1 MEITISNTI
10 TNNTNQAVT
19 INSPSPS
26 TEGEPQMTER
36 SNELPNNGNFDIEW
50 PQEMLD
56 LVWNEAMEPWLKK
69 RVIVLDCF
77 NWTKDTS
84 DSPLPEP
91 FPGFKLLFSLECANP
106 IDVEMGELV
115 GNIRLVDRRARS
127 TVGRSLSK
135 AARVMFPESPD
146 LCRRGL
152 GESFRTQHA
161 DFQHDVFWL
170 SRSFIEARF
179 EYIWHDRDAKVH
191 PGALS
196 QERPQPSHMMLNL
209 RHMLAIMQMAYLRD
223 TPCIRPRSYPPLG
236 YDDPFGD
243 FHRVVSVGSTHSVAD
258 RLQILT
264 VLLPQ
269 NLDELN
275 GKVHYEDLEHRPFG
289 TSVEEK
295 AAVFKLATTHAMR
308 DQLEEIYTYWA
319 DLITLAEAR
328 GLDLPLLQFSR
339 SRP

>member
-1 MEITISNTI
+1 MEIIIGDTVTD
-10 TNNTNQAVT
+10 NTNQAIA

-26 TEGEPQMTER
+26 TEAEPQMTER
-36 SNELPNNGNFDIEW
+36 SNEPPDNGNVDIEW

-56 LVWNEAMEPWLKK
+56 LVWNKAMEPWLKK

-77 NWTKDTS
+77 HWTKETR
-84 DSPLPEP
+84 DSFLS
-91 FPGFKLLFSLECANP
+91 KLLFSLECANP

-115 GNIRLVDRRARS
+115 GNIRLVDRRAKS
-127 TVGRSLSK
+127 TVSLSLSK
-135 AARVMFPESPD
+135 AARVTFPESPD
-146 LCRRGL
+146 LTRKGL
-152 GESFRTQHA
+152 GESFRAQHA

-179 EYIWHDRDAKVH
+179 EYLWYEKDDRVH
-191 PGALS
+191 PDALS

-223 TPCIRPRSYPPLG
+223 TPCIRSRSDPWLG
-236 YDDPFGD
+236 YGDPLRD
-243 FHRVVSVGSTHSVAD
+243 FHRVVSVGSTHSGAD
-258 RLQILT
+258 RLRILT

-275 GKVHYEDLEHRPFG
+275 GKVNYEDLEHRPFG

-295 AAVFKLATTHAMR
+295 AAVFELARTQAR
-308 DQLEEIYTYWA
+308 QDQLEEIYIHWA
-319 DLITLAEAR
+319 DLMTLAEGR

-339 SRP
+339 SRL